1 MEKKKSKKRRKK
13 PPGKGGRATVP
24 PRAISEVVS
33 GIVRTL
39 ADKKFGDKLADK
51 DSPPRR
57 RKQM

>member
-39 ADKKFGDKLADK
+39 ADKKIRRQAGRQRH
-51 DSPPRR
+51 SP
-57 RKQM
+57 Q